1 MKTKG
6 LVLLISGTSGA
17 GKNTIIQ
24 GMLNQDGYKFISSY
38 TTRERRDV
46 DTPDQYQYITVK
58 EFEEKIKSNEIF
70 EYDMFNNNYYGT
82 SRKLFSDG
90 LKDAQVVMKDISVMG
105 YKNIEEELG
114 DELDIVAVFLTQS
127 KKVLRQR
134 LVDRGESPER
144 IKNRLKLYHKEQA
157 QIPNYDYVIKNEAYL
172 DTLDMVTKIAE
183 IGLGK
188 TTILPIKSCS
198 SISAKKIDNI
208 ATKLEKGKKMKP
220 IKLALVEGKVYIV
233 DGIHRYLASL
243 KTGKNIVKKFVNV
256 TPKIEDINK
265 EEWDKVVDSYKA

>member
-46 DTPDQYQYITVK
+46 DTPNQYQYITVQ

-90 LKDAQVVMKDISVMG
+90 LKNADVVMKDISVMG
-105 YKNIEEELG
+105 FKNIEEELG
-114 DELDIVAVFLTQS
+114 DELNITAVFLTQT
-127 KKVLRQR
+127 KKELRQR
-134 LVDRGESPER
+134 LIGRGESPEK
-144 IKNRLKLYHKEQA
+144 IKNRLKLYKKEQA
-157 QIPNYDYVIKNEAYL
+157 QIPNYNYVIFNDVYL
-172 DTLDMVTKIAE
+172 DTLDKVTKIAE

-188 TTILPIKSCS
+188 TELLPTKSCAK
-198 SISAKKIDNI
+198 ISAKKIDSI
-208 ATKLEKGKKMKP
+208 ATKLEKGKIFKP
-220 IKLALVEGKVYIV
+220 IKIALVNGQVYIV

-243 KTGKNIVKKFVNV
+243 KTGKNIVKEFVNV
-256 TPKIEDINK
+256 TPKIEDVNK

>member
-46 DTPDQYQYITVK
+46 DTPNQYQYITVQ

-90 LKDAQVVMKDISVMG
+90 LKDADVVMKDISVMG
-105 YKNIEEELG
+105 FKNIEEELG
-114 DELDIVAVFLTQS
+114 NELNITAVFLTQT
-127 KKVLRQR
+127 KKELRQR
-134 LVDRGESPER
+134 LIGRGESPEK
-144 IKNRLKLYHKEQA
+144 IKNRLKLYKKEQA
-157 QIPNYDYVIKNEAYL
+157 QIPNYNYVIFNDVYL
-172 DTLDMVTKIAE
+172 DTLDKVTKIAE

-188 TTILPIKSCS
+188 TELLPTKSCAK
-198 SISAKKIDNI
+198 ISAKKIDSI
-208 ATKLEKGKKMKP
+208 ATKLEKGKVFKP
-220 IKLALVEGKVYIV
+220 IKIALVNGQVYIV

-243 KTGKNIVKKFVNV
+243 KTGKNIVKEFVNV
-256 TPKIEDINK
+256 TPKIEDVNK

>member
-46 DTPDQYQYITVK
+46 DTPNQYQYITVQ

-90 LKDAQVVMKDISVMG
+90 LKDADVVMKDISVMG
-105 YKNIEEELG
+105 FKNIEEELG
-114 DELDIVAVFLTQS
+114 DELNITAVFLTQT
-127 KKVLRQR
+127 KKELRQR
-134 LVDRGESPER
+134 LIGRGESPEK
-144 IKNRLKLYHKEQA
+144 IKNRLKLYKKEQA
-157 QIPNYDYVIKNEAYL
+157 QIPNYNYVIFNDVYL
-172 DTLDMVTKIAE
+172 DTLDKVTKIAE

-188 TTILPIKSCS
+188 TELLPTKSCAK
-198 SISAKKIDNI
+198 ISAKKIDSI
-208 ATKLEKGKKMKP
+208 ATKLEKGKIFKP
-220 IKLALVEGKVYIV
+220 IKIALVNGQVYIV
-233 DGIHRYLASL
+233 PLLTEPISFLTQLLLASL
-243 KTGKNIVKKFVNV
+243 SV
-256 TPKIEDINK
+256 E
-265 EEWDKVVDSYKA
+265 

>member
-46 DTPDQYQYITVK
+46 DTPNQYQYITVQ

-90 LKDAQVVMKDISVMG
+90 LKDADVVMKDISVMG
-105 YKNIEEELG
+105 FRNIEEELG
-114 DELDIVAVFLTQS
+114 DELNITAVFLTQT
-127 KKVLRQR
+127 KKELRQR
-134 LVDRGESPER
+134 LIGRGESPEK
-144 IKNRLKLYHKEQA
+144 IKNRLKLYKKEQA
-157 QIPNYDYVIKNEAYL
+157 QIPNYNYVIFNDVYL
-172 DTLDMVTKIAE
+172 DTLDKVTKIAE

-188 TTILPIKSCS
+188 TELLPTKSCAK
-198 SISAKKIDNI
+198 ISAKKIDSI
-208 ATKLEKGKKMKP
+208 ATKLEKGKVFKP
-220 IKLALVEGKVYIV
+220 IKIALVNGQVYIV

-243 KTGKNIVKKFVNV
+243 KTGKNIVKEFVNV

>member
-46 DTPDQYQYITVK
+46 DTPNQYQYITVQ

-90 LKDAQVVMKDISVMG
+90 LKNADVVMKDISVMG
-105 YKNIEEELG
+105 FKNIEEELG
-114 DELDIVAVFLTQS
+114 DELNITAVFLTQT
-127 KKVLRQR
+127 KKELRQR
-134 LVDRGESPER
+134 LIGRGESPEKIR
-144 IKNRLKLYHKEQA
+144 NRLKLYKKEQA
-157 QIPNYDYVIKNEAYL
+157 QIPNYNYVIFNDVYL
-172 DTLDMVTKIAE
+172 DTLDKVTKIAE

-188 TTILPIKSCS
+188 TELLPTKSCAK
-198 SISAKKIDNI
+198 ISAKKIDSI
-208 ATKLEKGKKMKP
+208 ATKLEKGKIFKP
-220 IKLALVEGKVYIV
+220 IKIALVNGQVYIV

-243 KTGKNIVKKFVNV
+243 KTGKNIVKEFVNV
-256 TPKIEDINK
+256 TPKIEDVNK

>member
-46 DTPDQYQYITVK
+46 DTPNQYQYITVQ

-90 LKDAQVVMKDISVMG
+90 LKDADVVMKDISVMG
-105 YKNIEEELG
+105 FKNIEEELG
-114 DELDIVAVFLTQS
+114 DELNITAVFLTQT
-127 KKVLRQR
+127 KKELRQR
-134 LVDRGESPER
+134 LIGRGESPEK
-144 IKNRLKLYHKEQA
+144 IKNRLKLYKKEQA
-157 QIPNYDYVIKNEAYL
+157 QIPNYDYVIFNDVYL
-172 DTLDMVTKIAE
+172 ETLDKVTKIAE

-188 TTILPIKSCS
+188 TELLPTKSCAN
-198 SISAKKIDNI
+198 ISAKKIDSI
-208 ATKLEKGKKMKP
+208 ATKLEKGKVFKP
-220 IKLALVEGKVYIV
+220 IKIALVNGQVFIV

-243 KTGKNIVKKFVNV
+243 KTGKNIVKEFVNV
-256 TPKIEDINK
+256 TPKIEDVNK

>member
-46 DTPDQYQYITVK
+46 DTPNQYQYITVQ

-90 LKDAQVVMKDISVMG
+90 LKDADVVMKDISVMG
-105 YKNIEEELG
+105 FKNIEEELG
-114 DELDIVAVFLTQS
+114 DELNITAVFLTQT
-127 KKVLRQR
+127 KKELRQR
-134 LVDRGESPER
+134 LIGRGESPEK
-144 IKNRLKLYHKEQA
+144 IKNRLKLYKKEQA
-157 QIPNYDYVIKNEAYL
+157 QIPNYNYVIFNDVYL
-172 DTLDMVTKIAE
+172 DTLDKVTKIAE

-188 TTILPIKSCS
+188 TELLPTKSCAK
-198 SISAKKIDNI
+198 ISAKKIDSI
-208 ATKLEKGKKMKP
+208 ATKLEKGKVFKP
-220 IKLALVEGKVYIV
+220 IKIALVNGQVYIV

-243 KTGKNIVKKFVNV
+243 KTGKNIVKEFVNV
-256 TPKIEDINK
+256 TPKIEDVNK
-265 EEWDKVVDSYKA
+265 EEWGKVVDSYKA

>member
-46 DTPDQYQYITVK
+46 DTPNQYQYITVQ

-90 LKDAQVVMKDISVMG
+90 LKDADVVMKDISVMG
-105 YKNIEEELG
+105 FKNIEEELG
-114 DELDIVAVFLTQS
+114 NELNITAVFLTQT
-127 KKVLRQR
+127 KKELRQR
-134 LVDRGESPER
+134 LIGRGESPEK
-144 IKNRLKLYHKEQA
+144 IKNRLKLYKKEQA
-157 QIPNYDYVIKNEAYL
+157 QIPNYNYVIFNDVYL
-172 DTLDMVTKIAE
+172 DTLDKVTKIAE

-188 TTILPIKSCS
+188 TELLPTKSCAK
-198 SISAKKIDNI
+198 ISAKKIDSI
-208 ATKLEKGKKMKP
+208 ATKLEKGKVFKP
-220 IKLALVEGKVYIV
+220 IKIALVNGQVYIV

-243 KTGKNIVKKFVNV
+243 KTGKNIVKEFVNV
-256 TPKIEDINK
+256 APKIEDINK

>member
-46 DTPDQYQYITVK
+46 DTPNQYQYITVQ

-90 LKDAQVVMKDISVMG
+90 LKDADVVMKDISVMG
-105 YKNIEEELG
+105 FKNIEEELG
-114 DELDIVAVFLTQS
+114 DELNITAVFLTQT
-127 KKVLRQR
+127 KKELRQR
-134 LVDRGESPER
+134 LIGRGESPEK
-144 IKNRLKLYHKEQA
+144 IKNRLKLYKKEQA
-157 QIPNYDYVIKNEAYL
+157 QIPNYNYVIFNDVYL
-172 DTLDMVTKIAE
+172 DTLDKVTKIAE

-188 TTILPIKSCS
+188 TELLPTKSCAK
-198 SISAKKIDNI
+198 ISAKKIDSI
-208 ATKLEKGKKMKP
+208 ATKLEKGKIFKP
-220 IKLALVEGKVYIV
+220 IKIALVNGQVYIV

-243 KTGKNIVKKFVNV
+243 KTGKNIVKEFVNV
-256 TPKIEDINK
+256 TPKIEDVNK
-265 EEWDKVVDSYKA
+265 EEWNKVVDSYKA